1 LNSMIKNLLF
11 KIFAISCL
19 GLNLLVLVILFIGTL
34 YTAWPRLSGSF
45 LTHVY
50 SRNPEH
56 AGIYASLM
64 ASFWLMGLS
73 ILMAVPIGTG
83 AGIYM
88 EEYLRKNRWSQIL
101 EANIINLAG
110 IPPVIYGI
118 LGLELV
124 TQFFHSDF
132 TMVAGA
138 FVLSLMVLPS
148 IIVNTRESFRSVP
161 PSLKAASIALGASKW
176 QTIERV
182 ILPYAFRSLVAGVL
196 KAIARVAGTTA
207 PLLIMGG
214 LAYIPFAPSHLN
226 DPFTA
231 LPVQIFDWIL
241 KPKNEFSA
249 NAAAAILIL
258 LCITVPLNLLSL
270 RIRKVVQ
277 GGSRSDLPLG

>member
-1 LNSMIKNLLF
+1 MIKNFIF
-11 KIFAISCL
+11 KVFAIGCL
-19 GLNLLVLVILFIGTL
+19 CLTLLVLVILFVGTL
-34 YTAWPRLSGSF
+34 YTAWPRLSPAF
-45 LTHVY
+45 LLNVY
-50 SRNPEH
+50 SRFP
-56 AGIYASLM
+56 ARSGIYASLM

-73 ILMAVPIGTG
+73 VLMAVPIGTG

-124 TQFFHSDF
+124 TQFLHSDF
-132 TMVAGA
+132 TIVSGA
-138 FVLSLMVLPS
+138 LVLSLMVLPS
-148 IIVNTRESFRSVP
+148 IIVNTRESFRAVP
-161 PSLKAASIALGASKW
+161 PSLKAASLALGASKW

-182 ILPYAFRSLVAGVL
+182 IFPFAFRSLLAGIF

-214 LAYIPFAPSHLN
+214 LAYIPFAPHRLG

-241 KPKNEFSA
+241 KPRNEFAA
-249 NAAAAILIL
+249 NAAAGILIL
-258 LCITVPLNLLSL
+258 LLITLPLNIMAM
-270 RIRKVVQ
+270 RIRKQVK
-277 GGSRSDLPLG
+277 GAGRSDLPLG